1 MSNVTP
7 SSATVPGPAVP
18 AQALRNQSQLRL
30 AATWDLIKPYWKSD
44 DRKAGLGLL
53 ALVVALNL
61 AIVYINVLLNE
72 WNRVFYNALEQ
83 RDFVSFKTL
92 LIRFSWIAGC
102 FIVLAISRQ
111 YYQMMLQMRW
121 RTWMTGT
128 FMDRWLGHQAY
139 YRIEQTHSTDNPDQR
154 IADDLRQFTDGAL
167 TLSMGLLNSVVTLIS
182 FVGIL
187 WAVSGP
193 ITLALGGTPIE
204 IPGYMVWFAVGY
216 AVIGSVIAHF
226 VGRPLIGLSFQQ
238 EQYEAN
244 FRFMLVR
251 LRENSEPVALYKGE
265 PTEQAGLRAR
275 FERIRANWNQ
285 LMRYTRR
292 LTFVTSGYAQF
303 AIIFPILVAAPR
315 YFANKLTLGGL
326 MQIGSAFGQV
336 QGALSWFVDS
346 YATLV
351 GWKAAANRLIDF
363 QCAMRLAERAEAA
376 MHGAPGAPQEKRQDI
391 EVVDGQGDAMAIEAL
406 ALALPVR
413 GGGSVDEEGVGP
425 VAHPVERPL
434 VAPFSLTIG
443 RGERWLVSGPSGC
456 GKSVLFRALAGIWPY
471 GSGRVARPDARLLFL
486 PQRSYLPIG
495 TLADALSYP
504 DAGTVHDRETLRR
517 VLREAR
523 LAMLAD
529 HLDTFDNWS
538 LRLSPGEQ
546 QRLAFARALLQ
557 RPDYLFLDEATSALD
572 EETEGAMYRLMVDT
586 LPNATIVS
594 IAHRSTVAAFHDRR
608 LRYVPVD
615 GAPGYREGQ
624 DESGA
629 GPRDGQAIGGGVSYR
644 VVQEA

>member
-1 MSNVTP
+1 MSSTP
-7 SSATVPGPAVP
+7 SSVTVPGPAVP
-18 AQALRNQSQLRL
+18 AQALKEQSRLRL
-30 AATWDLIKPYWKSD
+30 GATWALIKPYWKSE

-53 ALVVALNL
+53 VLVVALNL
-61 AIVYINVLLNE
+61 GIVYINVLLNE
-72 WNRVFYNALEQ
+72 WNRVFYNAIEQ
-83 RDFVSFKTL
+83 RDFVSFKAL
-92 LIRFSWIAGC
+92 LLRFSWIAAC
-102 FIVLAISRQ
+102 FIVLAIFRQ
-111 YYQMMLQMRW
+111 YYQLMLQMRW

-128 FMDRWLGHQAY
+128 FLKRWLGHQAY

-154 IADDLRQFTDGAL
+154 LADDLRQFTDGAL
-167 TLSMGLLNSVVTLIS
+167 TLSMGLLNSVVTLVS
-182 FVGIL
+182 FIGIL
-187 WAVSGP
+187 WVVSGP
-193 ITLALGGTPIE
+193 ISFMLGGVDVT
-204 IPGYMVWFAVGY
+204 IPGYMVWFAIAY
-216 AVIGSVIAHF
+216 AVVGSLIAHF

-251 LRENSEPVALYKGE
+251 LRENSEPVALYRGE
-265 PTEQAGLRAR
+265 PTEEASLRAR

-292 LTFVTSGYAQF
+292 LTFVNSGYGQF
-303 AIIFPILVAAPR
+303 AIIFPLLVAAPR
-315 YFANKLTLGGL
+315 YFSGKLTLGGL
-326 MQIGSAFGQV
+326 MQINSAFGQV

-363 QCAMRLAERAEAA
+363 QEAMRVAEREDL
-376 MHGAPGAPQEKRQDI
+376 APGGAGDI
-391 EVVDGQGDAMAIEAL
+391 EVAPSANPADRHIAISDL

-413 GGGSVDEEGVGP
+413 ADLDVDEEGVDP
-425 VAHPVERPL
+425 QAQPAQLPL

-443 RGERWLVSGPSGC
+443 PGERWLVNGPSGC

-471 GSGRVARPDARLLFL
+471 GAGRITTPQARVLFL

-504 DAGTVHDRETLRR
+504 DAGTAHSRDALAR
-517 VLREAR
+517 VLEQAR
-523 LAMLAD
+523 LGALVR
-529 HLDTFDNWS
+529 HLDVFDNWS

-557 RPDYLFLDEATSALD
+557 KPDFLFLDEATSALD
-572 EETEGAMYRLMVDT
+572 EETEAAMYRLMVET
-586 LPNATIVS
+586 LPDATIVS

-608 LRYVPVD
+608 LRYVR
-615 GAPGYREGQ
+615 A
-624 DESGA
+624 A
-629 GPRDGQAIGGGVSYR
+629 DGQAGDGGVSYR
-644 VVQEA
+644 VVQDA

>member
-1 MSNVTP
+1 MSSTP
-7 SSATVPGPAVP
+7 SSVTVPGPAVP
-18 AQALRNQSQLRL
+18 AEALKIQSRLRL
-30 AATWDLIKPYWKSD
+30 GATWALIKPYWKSE

-53 ALVVALNL
+53 FLVIALNL
-61 AIVYINVLLNE
+61 GIVYINVLLTE

-83 RDFVSFKTL
+83 RDFVSFKAL
-92 LIRFSWIAGC
+92 LLRFSWIAAC

-128 FMDRWLGHQAY
+128 FMQRWLGHQAY
-139 YRIEQTHSTDNPDQR
+139 YRIEQTHTTDNPDQR
-154 IADDLRQFTDGAL
+154 LADDLRQFTDGAL
-167 TLSMGLLNSVVTLIS
+167 TLSMGLLNSVVTLVS
-182 FVGIL
+182 FIGIL
-187 WAVSGP
+187 WVVSGP
-193 ITLALGGTPIE
+193 ISFALGGTDLT

-216 AVIGSVIAHF
+216 AVVGSLIAHF

-251 LRENSEPVALYKGE
+251 LRENSEPVALYRGE

-292 LTFVTSGYAQF
+292 LTFVNSGYGQF
-303 AIIFPILVAAPR
+303 AIIFPLLVAAPR
-315 YFANKLTLGGL
+315 YFSGKLTLGGL
-326 MQIGSAFGQV
+326 MQINSAFGQV

-363 QCAMRLAERAEAA
+363 QEAMRVAERQDLAHE
-376 MHGAPGAPQEKRQDI
+376 GPGDI
-391 EVVDGQGDAMAIEAL
+391 EVVQADGVDRAL
-406 ALALPVR
+406 NGITIAGLELALPVR
-413 GGGSVDEEGVGP
+413 GGTSQDDGGVDTER
-425 VAHPVERPL
+425 HPGQRPL
-434 VAPFSLTIG
+434 VAPFSLSIAP
-443 RGERWLVSGPSGC
+443 GERWLVNGPSGC

-471 GSGRVARPDARLLFL
+471 GSGRITVPEKRLMFL

-504 DAGTVHDRETLRR
+504 DAGNAHSCETLEH
-517 VLREAR
+517 VLRQAR
-523 LAMLAD
+523 LGMLTKQ
-529 HLDTFDNWS
+529 LDVFDNWS

-557 RPDYLFLDEATSALD
+557 KPDYLFLDEATSALD
-572 EETEGAMYRLMVDT
+572 EETEGAMYKLVVDT
-586 LPNATIVS
+586 LPAAAIIS

-608 LRYVPVD
+608 LRYLPVD
-615 GAPGYREGQ
+615 GGGR

-629 GPRDGQAIGGGVSYR
+629 GPRDGQGGGGGVSYR
-644 VVQEA
+644 VVQDA

>member
-1 MSNVTP
+1 MSSTP
-7 SSATVPGPAVP
+7 SSVIVPGPAVP
-18 AQALRNQSQLRL
+18 AEALKNQSRLRL
-30 AATWDLIKPYWKSD
+30 AATWALIKPYWKSD
-44 DRKAGLGLL
+44 DRKAGVGLL
-53 ALVVALNL
+53 LLVVALNL
-61 AIVYINVLLNE
+61 GIVYINVLLNE
-72 WNRVFYNALEQ
+72 WNRVFYNAIEQ
-83 RDFVSFKTL
+83 RDYASFKL
-92 LIRFSWIAGC
+92 LLVRFSWIAAA

-128 FMDRWLGHQAY
+128 FLRRWLGHQAY
-139 YRIEQTHSTDNPDQR
+139 YRIEQTHATDNPDQR
-154 IADDLRQFTDGAL
+154 LADDLRQFTDGAL
-167 TLSMGLLNSVVTLIS
+167 SLSMGLLNSVVTLVS
-182 FVGIL
+182 FIGIL
-187 WAVSGP
+187 WTVSGP
-193 ITLALGGTPIE
+193 ISLALGGVNLT
-204 IPGYMVWFAVGY
+204 IPGYMVWFAIAY
-216 AVIGSVIAHF
+216 AVVGSLIAHF

-251 LRENSEPVALYKGE
+251 LRENSEPVALYRGE
-265 PTEQAGLRAR
+265 PTEEAGLRAR

-292 LTFVTSGYAQF
+292 LTFVNSGYGQF
-303 AIIFPILVAAPR
+303 AIIFPLLVAAPR
-315 YFANKLTLGGL
+315 YFSGKLTLGGL
-326 MQIGSAFGQV
+326 MQINSAFGQV

-363 QCAMRLAERAEAA
+363 QEAMRVAERQDLTHE
-376 MHGAPGAPQEKRQDI
+376 GPGDV
-391 EVVDGQGDAMAIEAL
+391 EVVQAADPAQGDVTVSGL

-413 GGGSVDEEGVGP
+413 GGTDVDAEGVDP
-425 VAHPVERPL
+425 LHHPGVRPL
-434 VAPFSLTIG
+434 VAPFSLSIAP
-443 RGERWLVSGPSGC
+443 GERWLVNGPSGC

-471 GSGRVARPDARLLFL
+471 GSGRITVPQRRMLFL

-504 DAGTVHDRETLRR
+504 DAGNVHSRETLVT
-517 VLREAR
+517 VLRQAR
-523 LAMLAD
+523 LGMLAR
-529 HLDTFDNWS
+529 HLDVFDNWS

-557 RPDYLFLDEATSALD
+557 KPDFLFLDEATSALD
-572 EETEGAMYRLMVDT
+572 EETERAMYRLMVQA
-586 LPNATIVS
+586 LPDAAIVS

-608 LRYVPVD
+608 LRYVPVGD
-615 GAPGYREGQ
+615 GA

-629 GPRDGQAIGGGVSYR
+629 GPRDGQGEGGGVSYR
-644 VVQEA
+644 VVQDA

>member
-1 MSNVTP
+1 MSSTP
-7 SSATVPGPAVP
+7 SSVIVPGPAVP
-18 AQALRNQSQLRL
+18 AEALKNQSRLRL
-30 AATWDLIKPYWKSD
+30 AATWALIKPYWRSE

-53 ALVVALNL
+53 TLVVALNL
-61 AIVYINVLLNE
+61 GIVYINVLLNE
-72 WNRVFYNALEQ
+72 WNRVFYNAIEQ
-83 RDFVSFKTL
+83 RDFVSFKAL
-92 LIRFSWIAGC
+92 LLRFSWIAAC

-128 FMDRWLGHQAY
+128 FMQRWLGHQAY
-139 YRIEQTHSTDNPDQR
+139 YRIEQTHATDNPDQR
-154 IADDLRQFTDGAL
+154 LADDLRQFTDGAL
-167 TLSMGLLNSVVTLIS
+167 TLSMGLLNSAVTLVS
-182 FVGIL
+182 FIGIL
-187 WAVSGP
+187 WVVSGP
-193 ITLALGGTPIE
+193 ITLALGGTE
-204 IPGYMVWFAVGY
+204 LTIPGYMVWFAIGY
-216 AVIGSVIAHF
+216 AVVGSLIAHF

-251 LRENSEPVALYKGE
+251 LRENSEPVALYRGE

-292 LTFVTSGYAQF
+292 LTFVNSGYGQF
-303 AIIFPILVAAPR
+303 AIIFPLLVAAPR
-315 YFANKLTLGGL
+315 YFSGKLTLGGL
-326 MQIGSAFGQV
+326 MQINSAFGQV

-363 QCAMRLAERAEAA
+363 QDAIRVAERQDLTHE
-376 MHGAPGAPQEKRQDI
+376 GPGDI
-391 EVVDGQGDAMAIEAL
+391 EVLQSGSAADGDISINSL

-413 GGGSVDEEGVGP
+413 GGLDVDDEGVDSGQ
-425 VAHPVERPL
+425 HPGQRPL
-434 VAPFSLTIG
+434 VAPFSLSIAP
-443 RGERWLVSGPSGC
+443 GERWLVHGPSGC

-471 GSGRVARPDARLLFL
+471 GSGRITVPQRRMLFL

-504 DAGTVHDRETLRR
+504 DTGNSHSRETLVD
-517 VLREAR
+517 VLRKAR
-523 LAMLAD
+523 LGLLAR
-529 HLDTFDNWS
+529 HLDVFDNWS

-557 RPDYLFLDEATSALD
+557 KPDYLFLDEATSALD
-572 EETEGAMYRLMVDT
+572 EDTERAMYQLMVEE
-586 LPNATIVS
+586 LPGAAIVS
-594 IAHRSTVAAFHDRR
+594 IAHRSTVAAFHGRR

-615 GAPGYREGQ
+615 GNG
-624 DESGA
+624 DESGG
-629 GPRDGQAIGGGVSYR
+629 GPRDGQGEGGGVSYR
-644 VVQEA
+644 VVQDA

>member
-1 MSNVTP
+1 MSNVTPQVTP

-18 AQALRNQSQLRL
+18 VQALRNQSRLRL
-30 AATWDLIKPYWKSD
+30 AATWELIKPYWKSE

-92 LIRFSWIAGC
+92 LVRFSWIAGC

-128 FMDRWLGHQAY
+128 FMERWLGHQAY

-193 ITLALGGTPIE
+193 ITLALGGTPVE

-363 QCAMRLAERAEAA
+363 QDAIRLAEREEAGP
-376 MHGAPGAPQEKRQDI
+376 HGRQDI
-391 EVVDGQGDAMAIEAL
+391 EVVDGQGDAMTVDQL

-413 GGGSVDEEGVGP
+413 GGVSVDEEGIGP
-425 VAHPVERPL
+425 VSHPPERPL

-471 GSGRVARPDARLLFL
+471 GSGRVTRPGARMLFL

-517 VLREAR
+517 VLRDAR

-557 RPDYLFLDEATSALD
+557 KPDYLFLDEATSALD

-586 LPNATIVS
+586 LPDAAIVS

-615 GAPGYREGQ
+615 GAADYRAGR

-629 GPRDGQAIGGGVSYR
+629 GPRDGQAIGGGVSYQ

>member
-1 MSNVTP
+1 MSSTP
-7 SSATVPGPAVP
+7 SSVIVPGPAVP
-18 AQALRNQSQLRL
+18 TEALKNQSRLRL
-30 AATWDLIKPYWKSD
+30 AATWALIKPYWKSE
-44 DRKAGLGLL
+44 DRKIGLGLL
-53 ALVVALNL
+53 TLVVALNL
-61 AIVYINVLLNE
+61 GIVYINVLLNE
-72 WNRVFYNALEQ
+72 WNRVFYNAIEQ
-83 RDFVSFKTL
+83 HDFTSFKAL
-92 LIRFSWIAGC
+92 LWRFSWIAAL

-128 FMDRWLGHQAY
+128 FMQRWLGHQAY

-154 IADDLRQFTDGAL
+154 LADDLRQFTDGAL
-167 TLSMGLLNSVVTLIS
+167 TLSMGLLNSVVTLLS
-182 FVGIL
+182 FIGIL

-193 ITLALGGTPIE
+193 ISFMLGGTDVT
-204 IPGYMVWFAVGY
+204 IPGYMVWFAIFYAIVGSL
-216 AVIGSVIAHF
+216 VAHF

-238 EQYEAN
+238 EQFEAN

-251 LRENSEPVALYKGE
+251 LRENSEPVALYRGE

-292 LTFVTSGYAQF
+292 LTFVSSGYGQF
-303 AIIFPILVAAPR
+303 AIIFPFLVAAPR
-315 YFANKLTLGGL
+315 YFSGKLTLGGL
-326 MQIGSAFGQV
+326 MQISSAFGQV

-346 YATLV
+346 YSTLV

-363 QCAMRLAERAEAA
+363 QDAMRVAERQDLTDE
-376 MHGAPGAPQEKRQDI
+376 GPGDI
-391 EVVDGQGDAMAIEAL
+391 EVSQAADRNDAGLTVSGL

-413 GGGSVDEEGVGP
+413 GALEVDDDNRDP
-425 VAHPVERPL
+425 DDQPCQRPL
-434 VAPFSLTIG
+434 VAPFSLSIAP
-443 RGERWLVSGPSGC
+443 GERWLVNGPSGC

-471 GSGRVARPDARLLFL
+471 GSGRITVPQRRMLFL

-504 DAGTVHDRETLRR
+504 DAGNAYSRDTLADVLRR
-517 VLREAR
+517 TR
-523 LAMLAD
+523 LGALAK
-529 HLDTFDNWS
+529 HLDVFDNWS

-557 RPDYLFLDEATSALD
+557 KPDYLFLDEATSALD
-572 EETEGAMYRLMVDT
+572 EETERAMYELMVSE
-586 LPNATIVS
+586 LPQAAIIS

-608 LRYVPVD
+608 LRYVPV
-615 GAPGYREGQ
+615 GPAP
-624 DESGA
+624 DESGGGPPEA
-629 GPRDGQAIGGGVSYR
+629 GADGQRGGGGVSYR
-644 VVQEA
+644 VVQDT

>member
-1 MSNVTP
+1 MSSTP
-7 SSATVPGPAVP
+7 SSVTVPGPAVP
-18 AQALRNQSQLRL
+18 AEALKIQSRLRL
-30 AATWDLIKPYWKSD
+30 AATWDLIKPYWKSE

-53 ALVVALNL
+53 LLVVALNL
-61 AIVYINVLLNE
+61 GIVYINVLLTE

-83 RDFVSFKTL
+83 RDFVSFKEL
-92 LIRFSWIAGC
+92 LLRFSWIAAC

-121 RTWMTGT
+121 RTWMTGV
-128 FMDRWLGHQAY
+128 FMQRWLGHQAY

-154 IADDLRQFTDGAL
+154 LADDLRQFTDGAL
-167 TLSMGLLNSVVTLIS
+167 TLSMGLLNSVVTLVS
-182 FVGIL
+182 FIGIL
-187 WAVSGP
+187 WVVSGP
-193 ITLALGGTPIE
+193 ISFVLGGTE
-204 IPGYMVWFAVGY
+204 LTIPGYMVWFAAGY
-216 AVIGSVIAHF
+216 AVIGSLIAHF

-251 LRENSEPVALYKGE
+251 LRENSEPVALYRGE

-292 LTFVTSGYAQF
+292 LTFVNSGYGQF
-303 AIIFPILVAAPR
+303 AIIFPLLVAAPR
-315 YFANKLTLGGL
+315 YFSGKLTLGGL
-326 MQIGSAFGQV
+326 MQINSAFGQV

-363 QCAMRLAERAEAA
+363 QDAIRVAERQDLTHE
-376 MHGAPGAPQEKRQDI
+376 GPGDI
-391 EVVDGQGDAMAIEAL
+391 EVVVADGQDGIDLTGL

-413 GGGSVDEEGVGP
+413 GGKSPDEEEGVDP
-425 VAHPVERPL
+425 QHPAHPRQRPL
-434 VAPFSLTIG
+434 VAPFSLSIG
-443 RGERWLVSGPSGC
+443 QGERWLVSGPSGC

-471 GSGRVARPDARLLFL
+471 GHGRIAVPGKRLLFL

-495 TLADALSYP
+495 TLADALAYP
-504 DAGTVHDRETLRR
+504 DAGTAHSCESLQD
-517 VLREAR
+517 VLRQAR
-523 LAMLAD
+523 LAMLVSQ
-529 HLDTFDNWS
+529 LDVFDNWS

-557 RPDYLFLDEATSALD
+557 KPDFLFLDEATAALD
-572 EETEGAMYRLMVDT
+572 EETEAAMYQLMVDS
-586 LPNATIVS
+586 LPDATIVS
-594 IAHRSTVAAFHDRR
+594 IAHRSTVAAFHERR
-608 LRYVPVD
+608 LRYLPVAPA
-615 GAPGYREGQ
+615 GAR
-624 DESGA
+624 DESGG
-629 GPRDGQAIGGGVSYR
+629 GPQDGQGMGGGVSYR
-644 VVQEA
+644 VVQDTPDALPA

>member
-1 MSNVTP
+1 MSSTP
-7 SSATVPGPAVP
+7 SSVIVPGPAVP
-18 AQALRNQSQLRL
+18 AEALKNQSRLRL
-30 AATWDLIKPYWKSD
+30 AATWALIKPYWSSE

-53 ALVVALNL
+53 TLVVALNL
-61 AIVYINVLLNE
+61 GIVYINVLLNE
-72 WNRVFYNALEQ
+72 WNRVFYNAIEQ
-83 RDFVSFKTL
+83 RDFVSFKAL
-92 LIRFSWIAGC
+92 LLRFSWIAAC

-128 FMDRWLGHQAY
+128 FMQRWLGHQAY

-154 IADDLRQFTDGAL
+154 LADDLRQFTDGAL
-167 TLSMGLLNSVVTLIS
+167 TLSMGLLNSAVTLVS
-182 FVGIL
+182 FIGIL

-193 ITLALGGTPIE
+193 ISFALGGVDLT
-204 IPGYMVWFAVGY
+204 IPGYMVWFAIGY
-216 AVIGSVIAHF
+216 AVVGSLIAHF

-251 LRENSEPVALYKGE
+251 LRENSEPVALYRGE

-292 LTFVTSGYAQF
+292 LTFVNSGYGQF
-303 AIIFPILVAAPR
+303 AIIFPLLVAAPR
-315 YFANKLTLGGL
+315 YFSGKLTLGGL
-326 MQIGSAFGQV
+326 MQINSAFGQV

-363 QCAMRLAERAEAA
+363 QEAMRVAERQDLTHDEA
-376 MHGAPGAPQEKRQDI
+376 GDI
-391 EVVDGQGDAMAIEAL
+391 EVVQASSPAEVDISISGL
-406 ALALPVR
+406 ALALPVHC
-413 GGGSVDEEGVGP
+413 GLDVDEEGSDP
-425 VAHPVERPL
+425 DQHPGQRPL
-434 VAPFSLTIG
+434 VAPFSLSIAP
-443 RGERWLVSGPSGC
+443 GERWLVNGPSGC

-471 GSGRVARPDARLLFL
+471 GSGRITVPGRRMLFL

-504 DAGTVHDRETLRR
+504 DTGNSHSRETLTA
-517 VLREAR
+517 VLRRAR
-523 LAMLAD
+523 LGMLTR
-529 HLDTFDNWS
+529 HLDVFDNWS

-557 RPDYLFLDEATSALD
+557 KPEYLFLDEATSALD
-572 EETEGAMYRLMVDT
+572 EETERAMYQLMVDE
-586 LPNATIVS
+586 LPGAAIVS
-594 IAHRSTVAAFHDRR
+594 IAHRSTVAAFHTRR
-608 LRYVPVD
+608 LRYVPV
-615 GAPGYREGQ
+615 GAPDG
-624 DESGA
+624 DESG
-629 GPRDGQAIGGGVSYR
+629 GSPRDGQAEGAGVSYR
-644 VVQEA
+644 VVQDA

>member
-1 MSNVTP
+1 MSSTP
-7 SSATVPGPAVP
+7 SSVTVPGPAVP
-18 AQALRNQSQLRL
+18 AEALKIQSRLRL
-30 AATWDLIKPYWKSD
+30 GATWALIKPYWKSE

-53 ALVVALNL
+53 FLVIALNL
-61 AIVYINVLLNE
+61 GIVYINVLLTE

-83 RDFVSFKTL
+83 RDFVSFKAL
-92 LIRFSWIAGC
+92 LLRFSWIAAC

-128 FMDRWLGHQAY
+128 FMQRWLGHQAY
-139 YRIEQTHSTDNPDQR
+139 YRIEQTHTTDNPDQR
-154 IADDLRQFTDGAL
+154 LADDLRQFTDGAL
-167 TLSMGLLNSVVTLIS
+167 TLSMGLLNSVVTLVS
-182 FVGIL
+182 FIGIL
-187 WAVSGP
+187 WVVSGP
-193 ITLALGGTPIE
+193 ISFALGGTDLT

-216 AVIGSVIAHF
+216 AVVGSLIAHF

-251 LRENSEPVALYKGE
+251 LRENSEPVALYRGE

-292 LTFVTSGYAQF
+292 LTFVNSGYGQF
-303 AIIFPILVAAPR
+303 AIIFPLLVAAPR
-315 YFANKLTLGGL
+315 YFSGKLTLGGL
-326 MQIGSAFGQV
+326 MQINSAFGQV

-363 QCAMRLAERAEAA
+363 QEAMRVAERQDLAHE
-376 MHGAPGAPQEKRQDI
+376 GPGDI
-391 EVVDGQGDAMAIEAL
+391 EVVQADGVDRAL
-406 ALALPVR
+406 NGITIAGLELALPVR
-413 GGGSVDEEGVGP
+413 GGASQDDGGVDTER
-425 VAHPVERPL
+425 HPGQRPL
-434 VAPFSLTIG
+434 VAPFSLSIAP
-443 RGERWLVSGPSGC
+443 GERWLVNGPSGC

-471 GSGRVARPDARLLFL
+471 GSGRITVPEKRLMFL

-504 DAGTVHDRETLRR
+504 DAGNAHSCETLEH
-517 VLREAR
+517 VLRQAR
-523 LAMLAD
+523 LGMLTKQ
-529 HLDTFDNWS
+529 LDVFDNWS

-557 RPDYLFLDEATSALD
+557 KPDYLFLDEATSALD
-572 EETEGAMYRLMVDT
+572 EETEGAMYKLVVDT
-586 LPNATIVS
+586 MPTAAIIS

-608 LRYVPVD
+608 LRYLPVD
-615 GAPGYREGQ
+615 GGGR

-629 GPRDGQAIGGGVSYR
+629 GPRDGQGGGGGVSYR
-644 VVQEA
+644 VVQDA

>member
-1 MSNVTP
+1 MSNATP

-18 AQALRNQSQLRL
+18 IQALRIQSRLRL
-30 AATWDLIKPYWKSD
+30 AATWELIKPYWKSD

-83 RDFVSFKTL
+83 RDFVSFKAL
-92 LIRFSWIAGC
+92 LLRFSWIAGC

-128 FMDRWLGHQAY
+128 FLQRWLGHQAY
-139 YRIEQTHSTDNPDQR
+139 YRIEQTHATDNPDQR

-193 ITLALGGTPIE
+193 ITLALGGTAVE
-204 IPGYMVWFAVGY
+204 IPGYMVWFALGY
-216 AVIGSVIAHF
+216 AVVGSVLAHF
-226 VGRPLIGLSFQQ
+226 IGRPLIGLSFQQ

-251 LRENSEPVALYKGE
+251 LRENSEPVALYQGE

-326 MQIGSAFGQV
+326 MQISSAFGQV

-363 QCAMRLAERAEAA
+363 QEAMRVAERQDVT
-376 MHGAPGAPQEKRQDI
+376 HRGAQDI
-391 EVVDGQGDAMAIEAL
+391 EVVQAPGEAIGLDQL

-413 GGGSVDEEGVGP
+413 GGANPDEEGVDLYT
-425 VAHPVERPL
+425 HPAERPL
-434 VAPFSLTIG
+434 VAPFSLQIR

-471 GSGRVARPDARLLFL
+471 GSGRVTHPTGDAGRLLFL

-495 TLADALSYP
+495 TLADALAYP
-504 DAGTVHDRETLRR
+504 DTGNAHDCETLKR
-517 VLREAR
+517 VLRDAR

-557 RPDYLFLDEATSALD
+557 KPDYLFLDEATSALD
-572 EETEGAMYRLMVDT
+572 EETEAAMYRLMLEA
-586 LPNATIVS
+586 LPRAAIVS

-608 LRYVPVD
+608 LRYVPLD
-615 GAPGYREGQ
+615 GGPGYR

-629 GPRDGQAIGGGVSYR
+629 GPRDGQAGVGGVSYR